1 MQIHKRIYKW
11 ANASVVFLTGEK
23 DKRKIKKLNARIYL
37 IRVERSNSMKLKG
50 KIKELTA
57 LTSAI
62 CMLSV
67 PNTTVLAATGTKI
80 NSVPLS
86 IESEIEAGDTD
97 SDVTV
102 STSSSEFDIDDVVI
116 TNEPSDE
123 WDDGDKPKLKITLYA
138 DDDYYFA
145 SGFSKSSVSLSGSDG
160 TVTSVSRSSSDTLI
174 VYVTLDALDDDDS
187 DHDLDVSGLEWDE
200 SDGTASW
207 EESDDAKKYEV
218 RLYRGSSAV
227 TSVLTT
233 TSTSYDFSGYI
244 TKSGYYTFKVRG
256 VYNTSNKG
264 SWEESDSWYVSSS
277 EAQEISSSS
286 KSTPS
291 NNTASSG
298 TGAWLKDDAGWW
310 YCNAD
315 RSYTTNG
322 WQYIDNLW
330 YYFDENGYMKTGWIL
345 YKDAWYY
352 CGESG
357 AMLVNATTLDGY
369 YVNGD
374 GVWVQ

>member
-1 MQIHKRIYKW
+1 
-11 ANASVVFLTGEK
+11 
-23 DKRKIKKLNARIYL
+23 
-37 IRVERSNSMKLKG
+37 MKLKG

-80 NSVPLS
+80 NSVALS
-86 IESEIEAGDTD
+86 IESEIEAWDTD

-123 WDDGDKPKLKITLYA
+123 WDDGDKPKFKITLYA

-160 TVTSVSRSSSDTLI
+160 TVTSVSRSSSDTLV
-174 VYVTLDALDDDDS
+174 VYVTLDALDDS

-200 SDGTASW
+200 SDGTDSW

-264 SWEESDSWYVSSS
+264 SWEESDLWCKGARGTDFMRSTDDRIDYERRSGAELS
-277 EAQEISSSS
+277 ELRREVERGRELCAGVRSANPGKRWGDVLELRYCEDRTLQEIAGTLGVSVRSVNSDLCAALDW
-286 KSTPS
+286 TDMVGL
-291 NNTASSG
+291 AAARSG
-298 TGAWLKDDAGWW
+298 LGRAA
-310 YCNAD
+310 
-315 RSYTTNG
+315 
-322 WQYIDNLW
+322 
-330 YYFDENGYMKTGWIL
+330 
-345 YKDAWYY
+345 
-352 CGESG
+352 
-357 AMLVNATTLDGY
+357 V
-369 YVNGD
+369 
-374 GVWVQ
+374 